1 MLRIK
6 PIKIL
11 EYVSGLLLAVMLV
24 SIMIQIVLRN
34 IFNVGLGWTEEMAR
48 YTMIWL
54 TYIGAIVS
62 LKQGSHI
69 AIKLLIDRFSPKWK
83 EYTSLIS
90 NLMIL
95 FFLFFLLKEGIK
107 LNRSPVIIHQLTP
120 GMQVPTNFLYS
131 VIPVCISMM
140 MIVIVAQIIQGVR
153 KLAKARMEDA

>member
-6 PIKIL
+6 PVNIL
-11 EYVSGLLLAVMLV
+11 EYVSGLLLGVMLV

-69 AIKLLIDRFSPKWK
+69 SIKILIDRFSPKWK
-83 EYTSLIS
+83 EYTRLIS
-90 NLMIL
+90 NLMIQ
-95 FFLFFLLKEGIK
+95 FFLFILLKEGIK
-107 LNRSPVIIHQLTP
+107 LNRSPVIMNQLTP
-120 GMQVPTNFLYS
+120 GLQVPTTFLYS

-140 MIVIVAQIIQGVR
+140 IIVLVAQIIQDIR
-153 KLAKARMEDA
+153 KLVKARMEDA